1 MNYLVGQG
9 FSQRLACRVAGLS
22 RSAYCRARAAG
33 GAKTLRDHEPVRQW
47 MNDFAA
53 THRRWGYKRAWAR
66 TKSEGLVVGRDTF
79 RRLWRTE
86 GLRVRPRKAHK
97 PRTAPRLQRLVEA
110 SAPGQVWAID
120 FQFDSD
126 WKGRVFKV
134 CNVIDEFTRQHLA
147 LRVERRMGAADVIEM
162 LDLAGLAHGA
172 PQALRADN
180 GPEFIAGALGRWA
193 GEHDTLQAFIL
204 PGQPWLG
211 GFMESLHNRMR
222 DELLEDGSVIGCK
235 QFSCSGDAVW
245 RLIMGCRRML
255 SVEDRAAIMAG
266 VDAGLSQ
273 TRIAHLIGRSP
284 SVVCRE
290 IARHT
295 GPDGQ
300 YRAEDAGRAA
310 QVARRRP
317 KKRLLDRDEILR
329 RRVIFDLSQG
339 RTPRQISGRLSVEA
353 CGTVAPMDNS
363 PHAQGRTIS
372 HEAIYTWIYAHPKK
386 TLIEHGVCLPSRR
399 WMRKKP
405 PAGGRTPPIVGMRL
419 IDERPD
425 IADRMIPGNWE
436 GDLIIGKD
444 GASACATLVE
454 RTTRYL
460 IIVALPLGRRADQV
474 CDALTRRIQGLPE
487 GAMRTL
493 TWDQGR
499 EMARHQR
506 LTQDTGVEVFF
517 AHPHSPWERGT
528 NENTNRLIRRYLP
541 KGTPITSHQ
550 PYLDAIA
557 YELNNCPR
565 ATLGYRTP
573 TEAFNQLIATTH

>member
-1 MNYLVGQG
+1 
-9 FSQRLACRVAGLS
+9 
-22 RSAYCRARAAG
+22 
-33 GAKTLRDHEPVRQW
+33 

-290 IARHT
+290 IARHR
-295 GPDGQ
+295 GPGGVYQ
-300 YRAEDAGRAA
+300 AEDAGRAA

-557 YELNNCPR
+557 YEPGNCPR

-573 TEAFNQLIATTH
+573 TEAFNELIATTH

>member
-1 MNYLVGQG
+1 
-9 FSQRLACRVAGLS
+9 
-22 RSAYCRARAAG
+22 
-33 GAKTLRDHEPVRQW
+33 

-300 YRAEDAGRAA
+300 YRAEEAGKAARA
-310 QVARRRP
+310 ARRRP
-317 KKRLLDRDEILR
+317 KKRLLDCDEILR
-329 RRVIFDLSQG
+329 DRVIADLSQG
-339 RTPRQISGRLSVEA
+339 HTPRQISGRLREEA
-353 CGTVAPMDNS
+353 CGTLPSMDTS
-363 PHAQGRTIS
+363 PDAQGRTIS

-506 LTQDTGVEVFF
+506 LTPGTGVNVFV

-541 KGTPITSHQ
+541 KRTPITSHQ

-557 YELNNCPR
+557 YEPGNCPR

-573 TEAFNQLIATTH
+573 TEAFNELIATTH